1 MIECLLNVYKRS
13 SSLIILS
20 ILNKSRLYRNVYFL
34 FSWKCR
40 KKNYKI
46 LLFFLEFPTTRLE
59 MEKVAEIFD
68 RNGDGFIDH
77 KEYID
82 TLRPDREVYNMCE
95 IYLCLTEFFKL

>member
-1 MIECLLNVYKRS
+1 
-13 SSLIILS
+13 
-20 ILNKSRLYRNVYFL
+20 
-34 FSWKCR
+34 
-40 KKNYKI
+40 
-46 LLFFLEFPTTRLE
+46 

-95 IYLCLTEFFKL
+95 ICLCLIEFFKL